1 MVLNDGRRPLYGLLA
16 FGLVGAA
23 GFFLGVLTGIYLCHL
38 AE

>member
-23 GFFLGVLTGIYLCHL
+23 GVFLGGLTGIYLCHL